1 MKRVIFDTNIYGN
14 VIEAGEVSV
23 IEKNIENVLVNY
35 GSVIVRR
42 ELRGYEGKRTVFHEG
57 KVRKFRALL
66 LEAYDV
72 LVKKTYEVD
81 EKTDRL
87 AEEYFLT
94 YKKLGGAKLRDEITN
109 DFLIVATAV
118 IHDLEVIYTEEKE
131 GSAKEGGTKT
141 MRSPEALKAY
151 EIVNELNGFKSPEF
165 RSYEELKSDLR
176 VKRWSA

>member
-14 VIEAGEVSV
+14 MIEAGEMSI
-23 IEKNIENVLVNY
+23 IEKNIEEVLVNY
-35 GSVIVRR
+35 GSVVVRR

-66 LEAYDV
+66 LEAYDL

-87 AEEYFLT
+87 AEEYFIT
-94 YKKLGGAKLRDEITN
+94 YKKLGGAKLREEITN
-109 DFLIVATAV
+109 DFLIVATAA

-131 GSAKEGGTKT
+131 GSTKT
-141 MRSPEALKAY
+141 MRSPAALKAY
-151 EIVNELNGFKSPEF
+151 EIVNELNGFKSPKF